1 MVFVDD
7 WVPLGTSGIIIQMKI
22 LQAFDFFSLPHGGGV
37 VDLLYSL
44 SKALKQRGHEVTV
57 YASDFELDQEYIDS
71 LSGVEVYPFHSWF
84 HVSGIHVMP
93 GIIAE
98 TKEKLRDFDIIHLHA
113 FRSFQNVVIY
123 HYAGKY
129 GIPYI
134 MDAHGAILRIGRGN
148 RGLKQLLKWIY
159 DVSFGNRILR
169 GAGKV
174 IAQNETEAGQYLEA
188 GVSQGKIV
196 QLPLPFATAEF
207 ARLPSAGLFRRRFNI
222 EQEHIILYL
231 GRIHWIKGLDFL
243 IESFHELT
251 KLRNDVVLA
260 VVGADDGYRGSLEK
274 LIDRLNLSNR
284 VIFTGFLGGE
294 DKLSAMVDADVLVQT
309 SVYEQSS
316 KTPFEA
322 ILCGTPVIVS
332 RNTGAGEDVV
342 RIDAGYLVEYGRKN
356 ELADRIQHILDNPGE
371 AQIKTQK
378 AKKYIEANLSLAGQ
392 AEKYEKLYQ
401 EVADMSRK

>member
-1 MVFVDD
+1 MVCADD
-7 WVPLGTSGIIIQMKI
+7 WVPLGTSGIIVQMKI

-44 SKALKQRGHEVTV
+44 SKALEQRGHEVTI

-71 LSGVEVYPFHSWF
+71 LSGVEVYPFRSWF

-98 TKEKLRDFDIIHLHA
+98 TRKKLRDFDIIHLHA
-113 FRSFQNVVIY
+113 YRSFQNVVIH
-123 HYAGKY
+123 HYARKY

-148 RGLKQLLKWIY
+148 RGLKQLLKWVY

-174 IAQNETEAGQYLEA
+174 IAQNEMEAGQYIVA
-188 GVSQGKIV
+188 GVSQDKID
-196 QLPLPFATAEF
+196 QLHLPFATSEF

-222 EQEHIILYL
+222 KQEHIILYL

-243 IESFHELT
+243 IESFYELT
-251 KLRNDVVLA
+251 KLRSDVVLA
-260 VVGADDGYRGSLEK
+260 MVGADDGYRGSLEK
-274 LIDRLNLSNR
+274 LIDRLHLSNR

-294 DKLSAMVDADVLVQT
+294 DKLSAMVDADLLVQT

-322 ILCGTPVIVS
+322 ILCDTPVIVS
-332 RNTGAGEDVV
+332 KNTGAGEDVV
-342 RIDAGYLVEYGRKN
+342 RIDAGYLVEYSHKK
-356 ELADRIQHILDNPGE
+356 ELVDGIQYILDNPDE
-371 AQIKTQK
+371 AQVKTQK
-378 AKKYIEANLSLAGQ
+378 AKKYIEANLSLASQ

-401 EVADMSRK
+401 EVADMS